1 MTIPDI
7 VREGT
12 DFVRRLKSE
21 NAWVVVLEKMRNGLG
36 CGLRTA
42 HCIWGIF
49 AVQVVGLQAAA
60 AAEARHPELELLSKK
75 YALYTRD
82 QQVASC
88 H

>member
-1 MTIPDI
+1 MPRIGVDSGPHTVSGACAAEDAAWLLAVSFTSNLVTII
-7 VREGT
+7 SR
-12 DFVRRLKSE
+12 
-21 NAWVVVLEKMRNGLG
+21 
-36 CGLRTA
+36 
-42 HCIWGIF
+42 F